1 MLRIL
6 KNLKEKKEL
15 EVLRA
20 ENVELKNRLKEQE
33 DAIVELAEIIAG
45 GVE

>member
-1 MLRIL
+1 MLKIL

-20 ENVELKNRLKEQE
+20 ENIELKNQLKEQE
-33 DAIVELAEIIAG
+33 DAIVELAEIVAG
-45 GVE
+45 GAE